1 MRYAAKKLASLI
13 LTMLIVTLMTF
24 IAFSLISG
32 DPASTMLGT
41 NAEPGQIEALR
52 EELGLNKP
60 VHVRYIEWLR
70 GFFTGDLGS
79 SYRYRSQ
86 SVAELIKPRLQVT
99 LILSI
104 MSFLIIAIVSLPLG
118 LLAAGAKSRF
128 YRRLRSGLNRLVMAV
143 PSFFTGL
150 IVTWIFGITLKWFTH
165 GSFVSLSVS
174 PAKSMAYLVFPAV
187 CIALP
192 RIAMTVNMLSSTVE
206 SELKKDYARTVR
218 SRGAGEAKLLFG
230 HIMKNSLPPIITFL
244 GQTSAEIIAASVIV
258 EQVFMVP
265 GLGRSLIS
273 SISSR
278 DYPVV
283 EAIVVI
289 IALWVV
295 ASSTAADLVNLAVD
309 PRLRR
314 GAGE

>member
-41 NAEPGQIEALR
+41 NAEADEIEALR
-52 EELGLNKP
+52 DELGLNKP
-60 VHVRYIEWLR
+60 LHVRYIDWVR

-86 SVAELIKPRLQVT
+86 SVVELISPKLQVT
-99 LILSI
+99 LILSV
-104 MSFLIIAIVSLPLG
+104 MSFLMIIIVSLPLG
-118 LLAAGAKSRF
+118 LVAAGAKSRF
-128 YRRLRSGLNRLVMAV
+128 YRRFRSALNRL
-143 PSFFTGL
+143 
-150 IVTWIFGITLKWFTH
+150 
-165 GSFVSLSVS
+165 
-174 PAKSMAYLVFPAV
+174 

-206 SELKKDYARTVR
+206 AELRKDYARTVR
-218 SRGAGEAKLLFG
+218 SRGARESKLLFG
-230 HIMKNSLPPIITFL
+230 HILKNSLPPIITFL
-244 GQTSAEIIAASVIV
+244 GQTAAEIIAASVIV

-265 GLGRSLIS
+265 GLGRFLIS
-273 SISSR
+273 SISNR

-295 ASSTAADLVNLAVD
+295 ASSTAADLINLGVD